1 MANMTPAQL
10 RAICTRHTQTPPRV
24 FIETGTYKGKTT
36 RHALSLDLF
45 DDVRT
50 IDIHDGNY
58 RLAVEQLQPLGVKC
72 YHGDSAV
79 VLPHLARE
87 ITTPVVFFL
96 DAHWGTQAPDIGG
109 KDKPLPLWVELDA
122 IAARGVAGDIVIV
135 DDVKTFGK
143 ALPTR
148 EWMHVSLQ
156 SITQRFAQRTV
167 IESLV
172 MWDQATVY
180 L

>member
-1 MANMTPAQL
+1 MANMTPVQL

-24 FIETGTYKGKTT
+24 FVETGTYKGKTT
-36 RHALSLDLF
+36 RHALSLRLF

-50 IDIHDGNY
+50 IDIHAGNY
-58 RLAVEQLQPLGVKC
+58 QLAVEQLQPLGVKC

-79 VLPHLARE
+79 VLPVLARE
-87 ITTPVVFFL
+87 IAQPAVFFL

-109 KDKPLPLWVELDA
+109 ADTPLPLWVELDA
-122 IAARGVAGDIVIV
+122 IAAREIAGDIVIV

-143 ALPTR
+143 SLPTR
-148 EWMHVSLQ
+148 EWKHVSLHA
-156 SITQRFAQRTV
+156 ITKRLAHRPV
-167 IESLV
+167 IESLI